1 MFKKFFAVLLVLALA
16 ISLTGCGRHRGNS
29 DSSSPTNPIA
39 PKDPS
44 ILLSTKIEKPTSAA
58 PSTSVRSAIRA
69 STAALTNAVVEI
81 FLADGK
87 TATLKED
94 PTIPGLY
101 HLEASDEILAMS
113 YPFAINAK
121 KGAVLIQ
128 AVITKQTEVADG
140 LITCDYISTAVA
152 QAAQL
157 NAANTTVTDFT
168 ALLADANSITYIENL
183 KERIIIEADDLPAVI
198 VAIIAAVQNAI
209 FNASE
214 TGTAPAPANLDTY
227 KVALD
232 ALPTPD
238 VRATEKVVTNLAKD
252 FIDLFI
258 KAHNKADITEEEKAI
273 LSEDFI
279 LSGFHKEGFLGG
291 FEAKILL
298 YESMIGLPNEFS
310 TIKEINTI
318 SHSNLT
324 LEKLT
329 DDLYLVHLNGAMDF
343 NQDDKNKTYQINST
357 KQGYRCNQTTYE
369 TFTNF
374 EAPTLF
380 PEFSYFPIMVRKEDT
395 SWKIIGNQVKIEQP
409 TMRMNRN
416 FVIMGNRIIHEV
428 YTIGYKFDLQN
439 FPASTK
445 TLWVGNDEIPTNSE
459 DGFAVGI
466 LEQELEVGQTYKIK
480 VSFGETTQTY
490 TREVSYIYPISEN
503 MFTIIKNPESN
514 TVTMTWPKID
524 DENFIYYEY
533 DIHVMDNSHKTLVE
547 SSNTTRSVNEN
558 SVTITLSEGK
568 NIADIAKIGIR
579 LIAPTKSAVN
589 NQIAYTYEE
598 EI

>member
-16 ISLTGCGRHRGNS
+16 ISLTGCGRHRGS
-29 DSSSPTNPIA
+29 GNPAAPEA
-39 PKDPS
+39 PKSPS

-58 PSTSVRSAIRA
+58 PSTSVRGAIRA

-87 TATLKED
+87 TTILKED
-94 PTIPGLY
+94 PTTPGLY

-128 AVITKQTEVADG
+128 AVITKQTEVAGG
-140 LITCDYISTAVA
+140 LITCDYISTAVV

-157 NAANTTVTDFT
+157 NANNATVTDFT

-183 KERIIIEADDLPAVI
+183 KEIIIIEADDLPAVI

-273 LSEDFI
+273 ISEDFI

-298 YESMIGLPNEFS
+298 YESTLNEFDII
-310 TIKEINTI
+310 TKINTI
-318 SHSNLT
+318 SNSNLS
-324 LEKLT
+324 LEKLS
-329 DDLYLVHLNGAMDF
+329 DDLYLVHLNGTMDLI
-343 NQDDKNKTYQINST
+343 NQDNENKTYQINST
-357 KQGYRCNQTTYE
+357 KQGYRCNQSTYE

-374 EAPTLF
+374 EVPTLF

-416 FVIMGNRIIHEV
+416 FVIMGNRITDKV
-428 YTIGYKFDLQN
+428 CTIGYKFDLQN
-439 FPASTK
+439 FSASTK
-445 TLWVGNDEIPTNSE
+445 TLWVGNDEIPTISE
-459 DGFAVGI
+459 DGFAVGR

-490 TREVSYIYPISEN
+490 TRKVSYIYPISKN

-533 DIHVMDNSHKTLVE
+533 DIHVMDNSHKILVE
-547 SSNTTRSVNEN
+547 SSNTNRSVNEN
-558 SVTITLSEGK
+558 SVTIKLSEGK

-589 NQIAYTYEE
+589 NQITYTYEE